1 MADSPPFTN
10 PTETTLADDGPP
22 PSTPP
27 SMPLWVKAFGIV
39 AIVLVLL
46 FVGMHLTGMGPG
58 GHMMRSHTMPA
69 GATDHGGTQP

>member
-1 MADSPPFTN
+1 VADL
-10 PTETTLADDGPP
+10 PTYTDTDNQSAA
-22 PSTPP
+22 STPP

-46 FVGMHLTGMGPG
+46 FVSMHLTGMGPG